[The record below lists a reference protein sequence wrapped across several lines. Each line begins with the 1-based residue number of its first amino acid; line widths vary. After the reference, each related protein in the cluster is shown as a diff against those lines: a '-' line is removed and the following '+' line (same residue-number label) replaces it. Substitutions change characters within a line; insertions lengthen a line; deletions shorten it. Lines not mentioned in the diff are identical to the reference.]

1 MQLKVGYRPTFL
13 LIRDMDNVKNIIES
27 LIPSDFVVIDYNDFS
42 QSGKI
47 KLIIDSYKGVDLK
60 STSTLARK
68 IKKSDIINNI
78 YPNGL
83 QLEISSPGIDAD
95 LKYPF
100 QFSKNIGR
108 KLKVLTVNG
117 EELIIILTNS
127 NDTGISAKEKNGNEM
142 NLTYDQIET
151 ANVIVEF

>member
-1 MQLKVGYRPTFL
+1 MGYRPTFL

-47 KLIIDSYKGVDLK
+47 KLIIDCYKGVDLK

-142 NLTYDQIET
+142 NLTYDQIQT

>member
-1 MQLKVGYRPTFL
+1 MGYWPTFL

-108 KLKVLTVNG
+108 KLKVLTVDG

-127 NDTGISAKEKNGNEM
+127 NDTGIIAKEKNGNGM
-142 NLTYDQIET
+142 NLTYDQIQT

>member
-1 MQLKVGYRPTFL
+1 VGYWPTFL

-108 KLKVLTVNG
+108 KLKVLTVDG

-127 NDTGISAKEKNGNEM
+127 NDTGITAKEKNGNGL
-142 NLTYDQIET
+142 NLTYDQIQT